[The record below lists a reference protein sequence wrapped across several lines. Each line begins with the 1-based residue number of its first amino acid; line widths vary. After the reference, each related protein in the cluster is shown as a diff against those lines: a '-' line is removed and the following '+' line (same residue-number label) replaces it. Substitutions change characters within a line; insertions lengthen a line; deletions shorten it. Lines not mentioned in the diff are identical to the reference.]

1 MAKITKHA
9 EFLTSLQKAMSKQA
23 ENPTAT
29 GVPGKDTHYV
39 SVSEKTEHVDKNS
52 QGKPEKNPQD
62 FHQKPSGDASEPSK
76 AKHGA
81 EEAPAATAETPATP
95 EVAKEAAA
103 TAGAPAAALPD
114 TGKAPVAKA
123 AESKV
128 EQKVAAET
136 VKEAAAAPAPEAP
149 TSNVKLAELGGQLL
163 KLIEGM
169 QKEAE
174 KPEASGVPGKDT
186 HYVSVSEKTEHVDK
200 NKQGKPEKNPQDFS
214 QKPSSDKSEPAK
226 AKKAADEV
234 VGEEAE
240 KIASYEFGRS
250 FFRELVKNAV
260 AQPAPQPQQQ
270 VKTAGRRDFEQLI
283 AQAAAELEQQQV
295 EKQAAEQAAAEAEAA
310 GAAAFH
316 QFYKQAQYEQALTIA
331 QQNEAAL
338 NQKIAAIEA
347 EKVAAEKRA
356 VEAEKLAAAKEA
368 ALNEK
373 LATEKRAEEMRAW
386 SDYTVKSV
394 IDQLKHEVIPS
405 QR

>member
-81 EEAPAATAETPATP
+81 EAAVEAPAVA
-95 EVAKEAAA
+95 EVAKEAS
-103 TAGAPAAALPD
+103 AGAPAAALPD

-123 AESKV
+123 AESKT
-128 EQKVAAET
+128 EQKVAAAAEEP
-136 VKEAAAAPAPEAP
+136 VKEAAAAPAPVAAE
-149 TSNVKLAELGGQLL
+149 TSNVKLAELGSQLL

-169 QKEAE
+169 NKEAE

-214 QKPSSDKSEPAK
+214 QKPSGDKSEPAK

-234 VGEEAE
+234 IGEEAE

-260 AQPAPQPQQQ
+260 AQPAAPQPQ

-295 EKQAAEQAAAEAEAA
+295 EKQAADQAAVDAEAA
-310 GAAAFH
+310 GAAAFQ
-316 QFYKQAQYEQALTIA
+316 QFYKQAQYEQALTVA
-331 QQNEAAL
+331 QQTEAAL
-338 NQKIAAIEA
+338 NQKIASIEA

-356 VEAEKLAAAKEA
+356 VEAEKVAAAKEA
-368 ALNEK
+368 ILAEK
-373 LATEKRAEEMRAW
+373 AATEKRAEEFRAW

-394 IDQLKHEVIPS
+394 IDQLKHEVNPS

>member
-81 EEAPAATAETPATP
+81 EAAVEAPAAA
-95 EVAKEAAA
+95 EVAKEAS
-103 TAGAPAAALPD
+103 AGAPAAALPD

-123 AESKV
+123 AESKT
-128 EQKVAAET
+128 EQKVAAAAAPAEEP
-136 VKEAAAAPAPEAP
+136 VKEAAAAAPVAAE
-149 TSNVKLAELGGQLL
+149 TSNVKLAELGSQLL

-169 QKEAE
+169 SKEAE

-186 HYVSVSEKTEHVDK
+186 HYTSVSEKTEHVDK

-214 QKPSSDKSEPAK
+214 QKPSGDKSEPAK

-234 VGEEAE
+234 IGEEAE

-260 AQPAPQPQQQ
+260 AQPAPQPQ

-310 GAAAFH
+310 GAAAFQ
-316 QFYKQAQYEQALTIA
+316 QFYKQAQYEQALTVA
-331 QQNEAAL
+331 QQTEAAL

-347 EKVAAEKRA
+347 EKTAAEKRA
-356 VEAEKLAAAKEA
+356 AEAEKLAAAKEA
-368 ALNEK
+368 ILAEK
-373 LATEKRAEEMRAW
+373 AASEKRAEEFRAW

-394 IDQLKHEVIPS
+394 IDQLKHEVNPS

>member
-1 MAKITKHA
+1 MAKIAKHA

-81 EEAPAATAETPATP
+81 EAPVATTEAAAP
-95 EVAKEAAA
+95 EVAKEAS
-103 TAGAPAAALPD
+103 AGAPAAALPD

-123 AESKV
+123 AESKT
-128 EQKVAAET
+128 EQKVAE
-136 VKEAAAAPAPEAP
+136 EAPAPAVAATATPAP
-149 TSNVKLAELGGQLL
+149 ETSNVKLAELGGQLL

-214 QKPSSDKSEPAK
+214 QKPATDKSEPAAK
-226 AKKAADEV
+226 AKKASEEV
-234 VGEEAE
+234 IGEEAE

-295 EKQAAEQAAAEAEAA
+295 EKQAAEQAAVEAEAA

-316 QFYKQAQYEQALTIA
+316 QFYKQAQYEQALVLA

-338 NQKIAAIEA
+338 NQKLAALEA

-356 VEAEKLAAAKEA
+356 AEAEKVAAAKDA